1 MSRVWQS
8 VFPLVLDN
16 IFFDKSTD
24 SKPKFFDAVSAVR
37 PGDSQGGGFSAAP
50 LEPASDQFSR
60 RDKKIAPPEEP
71 EPKVSGEALMKSARA
86 DSERLCSQ
94 ARF

>member
-60 RDKKIAPPEEP
+60 RDKKIPPGGTGTESFWGSSDEIR
-71 EPKVSGEALMKSARA
+71 ES
-86 DSERLCSQ
+86 
-94 ARF
+94 